1 MPIAT
6 FLPVFSAA
14 KMTNIRETTSRT
26 PLAQEVRDRSM
37 SGAVGLICD
46 VRLGILLAC
55 EFGLIMTSASRLSII
70 VLFVTMGMS
79 WIPLRVIRQA
89 PAVINRG
96 WIFPCTDLTVTST
109 LVFSLSDAFNGAQDL
124 ILAYVLT
131 SALLTGVVTN
141 IAWTVVWTTG
151 ILTTFVF
158 ARLNQM
164 PLSPAVSIVSVLGV
178 GAGVLLGNRL
188 FSQLQEVGRLTAE
201 AAAARAEER
210 AVSERVGI
218 DRDLHDSLA
227 KSIHGIRML
236 AEALDSSLHSEQ
248 HDDAALS
255 HTLFESADEASREAR
270 LVLDGLRISGEND
283 VVGALTEEVV
293 RWSARTGIAAVCVD
307 SGSSP
312 ALPCT
317 PETMWQLQRVL
328 GETLTNIEKHADAG
342 TVTFS
347 TQVEK
352 QWLCIEVSDDGV
364 GLGAAG
370 SDVHPEGHYGLI
382 GMRERAKALGAEL
395 SLESQP
401 EPGVGLRTQLL
412 VPLTSLTVPQEART

>member
-14 KMTNIRETTSRT
+14 KMANIRETTSCT

-55 EFGLIMTSASRLSII
+55 EFGLIMTSASRFSII

-109 LVFSLSDAFNGAQDL
+109 LVFSLSNAFNGAQNL

-158 ARLNQM
+158 AGLNQM

-210 AVSERVGI
+210 ALTERLAI
-218 DRDLHDSLA
+218 ARDLHDSLA
-227 KSIHGIRML
+227 KSVHGIRML
-236 AEALDSSLHSEQ
+236 AETLDNSLHSEQ

-293 RWSARTGIAAVCVD
+293 RWSARTGIAVDCVD

-370 SDVHPEGHYGLI
+370 SEVHPEGHYGLI
-382 GMRERAKALGAEL
+382 GMHERAKALGAEL

-401 EPGVGLRTQLL
+401 ETGVGLRTQLL